1 MLELTT
7 AYKFAEKEIR
17 NIYTR
22 FLNNNITIIQQL
34 VDNEFQTYLIF
45 IIMII

>member
-22 FLNNNITIIQQL
+22 FLNNNITIIQQ
-34 VDNEFQTYLIF
+34 FQTYLIF